1 MHITKIETV
10 QITDLQRY
18 LWVRIH
24 TDDGLVGLGE
34 TYIHASSARLMIEE
48 VYAPEFLL
56 GQDPFQIEKIWDSIF
71 ERISFAGWCGAEI
84 RAMSAIDIA
93 LWDILGKYSELP
105 VYQLLGGKYRDL
117 IPIYNTCGLEDQ
129 YELNNNP
136 VDLAKDLLANGIRA
150 MKIWPFDEI
159 AKVNNGQYISPDGL
173 KRAISPI
180 QKIRHSLGNSIDIA
194 VEFHGYWNL
203 PCAILI
209 AQALEEYQVLWLED
223 IINPDN
229 LYAYEHLKEKT
240 SIPIILSER
249 LMTRF
254 QFLPILQRGLA
265 QILNPDVEWC
275 GGISE
280 AKKIASLA
288 EIYHVPVAFHNYG
301 GPILNFASA
310 HLAANIPN
318 LMILETGRTLI
329 SRWSQEV
336 IDQAIPIS
344 NGHFLVP
351 EGPGLGVNLS
361 NDFLQRSDLII
372 RVLQ

>member
-1 MHITKIETV
+1 
-10 QITDLQRY
+10 
-18 LWVRIH
+18 
-24 TDDGLVGLGE
+24 
-34 TYIHASSARLMIEE
+34 MIEE

-56 GQDPFQIEKIWDSIF
+56 GQDPLQIEKIWHSIF
-71 ERISFAGWCGAEI
+71 ERISFAGWSGAEI
-84 RAMSAIDIA
+84 RAMSTIDIA
-93 LWDILGKYSELP
+93 LWDILGKYTELP
-105 VYQLLGGKYRDL
+105 VYQILGGKYRNF
-117 IPIYNTCGLEDQ
+117 IPIYNTCDLEDQ
-129 YELNNNP
+129 YKLNNNP
-136 VDLAKDLLANGIRA
+136 VDLAQDLLANGIRA

-159 AKVNNGQYISPDGL
+159 AKVTNGQYISQDGL
-173 KRAISPI
+173 KQAISPI
-180 QKIRHSLGNSIDIA
+180 QKIRHSLGSSIDIA

-203 PCAILI
+203 PCAIWI
-209 AQALEEYQVLWLED
+209 AQALEKYQVLWLED
-223 IINPDN
+223 IINPDS
-229 LYAYEHLKEKT
+229 LYAYEQLKEKT

-254 QFLPILQRGLA
+254 QFHPILLRGLA
-265 QILNPDVEWC
+265 QIINPDVEWC

-288 EIYHVPVAFHNYG
+288 EIYHVPVAFHNHG

-329 SRWSQEV
+329 SRWSQKV

-344 NGHFLVP
+344 DGNFLVP

-361 NDFLQRSDLII
+361 KDFLQRSDLII